1 MSINF
6 LEILIFLFLL
16 INIGFLNLIFNY
28 NNFILLLISLIII
41 YYWYL
46 FLLIFC
52 SYFKKVKWN
61 KRSIHGAHDLK
72 ILVRI

>member
-28 NNFILLLISLIII
+28 NNFILLLISFEMLLFITG
-41 YYWYL
+41 L
-46 FLLIFC
+46 LFFLLFFLLILVALRVIF
-52 SYFKKVKWN
+52 
-61 KRSIHGAHDLK
+61 
-72 ILVRI
+72 IL